1 MFKKLAVILTVV
13 AVLGLS
19 LTACIPNGFYN
30 PVTNKTIRGSGEV
43 VTESRDVSN
52 FERVDLQG
60 IGNLEIVQGDE
71 ESLTITAEDNFM
83 QYITTEVVG
92 DTLEIGMKPNLSLD
106 PSRTIEYKLVLKSVA
121 SVALSGFGN
130 INSEGLTSDDLEV
143 KLNGSGD
150 IVLGTL
156 ESETLLVRI
165 SGFGDFEAETITAD
179 KPTLEITGS
188 GDINVD
194 QIDAVS
200 LAVKI
205 SGFGDA
211 NLSGTTVDQDVMV
224 TGSGDYN
231 ADDLESE
238 DATVK
243 ITGFGKATLW
253 AKENLVITITG
264 SGDVNYY
271 GAPRI
276 TQTMTGFGKVN
287 SLGEHK

>member
-1 MFKKLAVILTVV
+1 
-13 AVLGLS
+13 
-19 LTACIPNGFYN
+19 
-30 PVTNKTIRGSGEV
+30 
-43 VTESRDVSN
+43 VSN
-52 FERVDLQG
+52 FERVDLRG

-71 ESLTITAEDNFM
+71 ESLTITADDNLM
-83 QYITTEVVG
+83 QYITTEMED
-92 DTLEIGMKPNLSLD
+92 DTLVIGMKPNLSLD
-106 PSRTIEYKLVLKSVA
+106 PSRTIEYKLVLKSVS
-121 SVALSGFGN
+121 SVVLSGFGN
-130 INSEGLTSDDLEV
+130 IVSEGLTGEDLEV
-143 KLNGSGD
+143 KLHGSGD
-150 IVLGTL
+150 IRLGTL

-165 SGFGDFEAETITAD
+165 SGFGDFEAQSISAD

-194 QIDAVS
+194 ELAAKT

-211 NLSGTTVDQDVMV
+211 NLSGTTVDQDVML
-224 TGSGDYN
+224 TGSGNYN
-231 ADDLESE
+231 ADDLESV
-238 DATVK
+238 DAVVK
-243 ITGFGKATLW
+243 ITGFGKATVW
-253 AKENLVITITG
+253 AKDSLDITITG

>member
-1 MFKKLAVILTVV
+1 MFKKLAVIVTVV

-19 LTACIPNGFYN
+19 LTACIPSGFYN
-30 PVTNKTIRGSGEV
+30 PINSKTICGSGEV
-43 VTESRDVSN
+43 ITESRNASN

-71 ESLTITAEDNFM
+71 ESLTITADDNFM

-106 PSRTIEYKLVLKSVA
+106 PTRTIEYKLVLKTVS

-130 INSEGLTSDDLEV
+130 IDSDGLTSDELEI
-143 KLNGSGD
+143 KLAGSGD
-150 IVLGTL
+150 ISIGSL
-156 ESETLLVRI
+156 ESNTLLVRI
-165 SGFGDFEAETITAD
+165 SGFGDFNAQTVTAD

-194 QIDAVS
+194 ELTAKD

-211 NLSGTTVDQDVMV
+211 DLSGTAVDQDVMV
-224 TGSGDYN
+224 TGSGNYN
-231 ADDLESE
+231 AEDLAS
-238 DATVK
+238 DSATVK

-253 AKENLVITITG
+253 AKDSLDITITG
-264 SGDVNYY
+264 SGDVNYF

>member
-1 MFKKLAVILTVV
+1 MFKKLAVIMTVV

-19 LTACIPNGFYN
+19 LTACIPNGLYN
-30 PVTNKTIRGSGEV
+30 QVTSKTISGSGEV
-43 VTESRDVSN
+43 ITESRDVRN

-71 ESLTITAEDNFM
+71 ESLTITADDNLM

-106 PSRTIEYKLVLKSVA
+106 PTKTIEYKLILKSV
-121 SVALSGFGN
+121 SSIALSGFGN
-130 INSEGLTSDDLEV
+130 IDSEGLTSDKLEI
-143 KLNGSGD
+143 KLAGSGD
-150 IVLGTL
+150 IFLGTL

-165 SGFGDFEAETITAD
+165 SGFGDFDAQTITAD

-188 GDINVD
+188 GDIDVNELT
-194 QIDAVS
+194 AKE

-211 NLSGTTVDQDVMV
+211 DLRGTTVEQDVQLL
-224 TGSGDYN
+224 GSGNYN
-231 ADDLESE
+231 ADDLASA
-238 DATVK
+238 DVTVK
-243 ITGFGKATLW
+243 ITGFGDATVW
-253 AKENLVITITG
+253 AKDNLDITITG
-264 SGDVNYY
+264 NGNVGYY
-271 GAPRI
+271 GGPRI
-276 TQTMTGFGKVN
+276 TQTMSGFGKVN

>member
-1 MFKKLAVILTVV
+1 MFKKLALIITV
-13 AVLGLS
+13 AAFFSLS
-19 LTACIPNGFYN
+19 LTACIPGGFYN
-30 PVTNKTIRGSGEV
+30 QVTSKNISGSGEV
-43 VTESRDVSN
+43 ITESRDVSN

-71 ESLTITAEDNFM
+71 ESLTITADDNLM

-92 DTLEIGMKPNLSLD
+92 GTLEIGMKPNLSLD
-106 PSRTIEYKLVLKSVA
+106 PSRTIEYKLVLKTVS

-130 INSEGLTSDDLEV
+130 INSEGLTGDDLEV

-150 IVLGTL
+150 IVLGSL

-165 SGFGDFEAETITAD
+165 SGFGDFDAQTITAD

-188 GDINVD
+188 GDINVE

-211 NLSGTTVDQDVMV
+211 DLSGKTVDQDVML
-224 TGSGDYN
+224 TGSGKYI

-243 ITGFGKATLW
+243 ITGFGDATVW
-253 AKENLVITITG
+253 AKNSLDITITG
-264 SGDVNYY
+264 SGDVGYY
-271 GAPRI
+271 GTPRI

-287 SLGEHK
+287 SLREHK